1 MRAFCGSFSIL
12 KGKTAKRVK
21 ESNSCSSV
29 ERFEELH
36 QTQRIIFQPLA
47 SQQRERS
54 VCVCL
59 ESVLERCVGLL
70 ILWPCLSPCLLLLTT
85 CFGYLAADSHPYL
98 VLGFQFL
105 SILSVDFLTIPR
117 RCFLSPILTLSLISL
132 LHTSLLLV
140 PHHLFICLFFVF
152 FVQLPFFPCLL
163 CLCSNNTKCPLLCS
177 FWISH
182 AQFVF

>member
-1 MRAFCGSFSIL
+1 MC
-12 KGKTAKRVK
+12 
-21 ESNSCSSV
+21 
-29 ERFEELH
+29 
-36 QTQRIIFQPLA
+36 
-47 SQQRERS
+47 

-140 PHHLFICLFFVF
+140 PHHLFIYCLFFGF

-163 CLCSNNTKCPLLCS
+163 CLCSNNTIVVLLLNFTCPVCLLVL
-177 FWISH
+177 W
-182 AQFVF
+182 VFLSIVIIVYNIYLLYTYKDTYAFELLHYSCIPAWWARHR

>member
-1 MRAFCGSFSIL
+1 MKNYIKHR
-12 KGKTAKRVK
+12 
-21 ESNSCSSV
+21 ESSSSHWPHSRGN
-29 ERFEELH
+29 E
-36 QTQRIIFQPLA
+36 
-47 SQQRERS
+47 

-70 ILWPCLSPCLLLLTT
+70 ILWPSLSPCLLLLTT

-105 SILSVDFLTIPR
+105 SMLSADFLTIPC

-140 PHHLFICLFFVF
+140 PHHLFIYSLFFGF
-152 FVQLPFFPCLL
+152 FCSTSYLSLPALSLFKQHQVRIVALFC
-163 CLCSNNTKCPLLCS
+163 
-177 FWISH
+177 ISH
-182 AQFVF
+182 AQFVFQYCGAF

>member
-70 ILWPCLSPCLLLLTT
+70 LTT

-140 PHHLFICLFFVF
+140 PHHLFIYCLFFGF

-177 FWISH
+177 F
-182 AQFVF
+182 